1 MAQTPTQALRDN
13 TVLTQENLDDNGIGV
28 KGVEARADNTVLTK
42 LSMADAAPAPAARS
56 RAHTASPTGSYAAR
70 ACGAL

>member
-42 LSMADAAPAPAARS
+42 LSMAHCAVGTGIGNEGLEVLARVL
-56 RAHTASPTGSYAAR
+56 RD
-70 ACGAL
+70 L